1 MKKLLLIHVMFFIF
15 IGQGYAQRSD
25 TTSVDSTAIEMDRQ
39 GVMEESARDTSAI
52 EQKNLPEA
60 REVVPWQEERELNE
74 YFITNDSLM
83 RWQLW
88 PNWGDFQSY
97 RRDAISFRQG
107 TIGRVDAFHVNGYEP
122 YEQQLEMEGLS
133 LNNPITGLPNYNL
146 VPHRKI
152 GEAVE
157 SYGGNYYS
165 NIRIRDFYVVKP
177 ISYLNYDED
186 GEAFRNLEFLVAQNF
201 TEKTNVEVSYWDRRG
216 GGYYPNSEVT
226 GNQITARAYHHL
238 NENYLVRALYLRNQ
252 LNKGEPFG
260 YSVGDPSSF
269 PFNEFTSAPVSGR
282 ASSEYS
288 RWDLITGIYQ
298 RKDTASAESG
308 GLEFS
313 VTKNKHDLYFSADTL
328 SRDIRTLGTRA
339 FKSLQLDRFEIRGEI
354 SAKNHKA
361 EAFSPISLGG
371 WTDLQSEVSGAFKPI
386 KNVAFFGSGIFT
398 YRSDGMNGFDIT
410 GGIKSSLFDRL
421 QTSVS
426 ISTFSKIP
434 TIQAM
439 YWQSENYV
447 GNEGL
452 NNELGV
458 SAVATLDFELTS
470 NITVGGKGRFKL
482 SGNASFL
489 TQDSSFTNSR
499 QLQHISGSAYA
510 RFENHLFEIE
520 SSGIFQQFQ
529 YSDTDANNL
538 ELNGQDQVVWLRNS
552 AFVKGYMFDRATYLK
567 LGVKTLLSPLFYG
580 ARTFN
585 TELGYWQGN
594 STYQE
599 LPAFFRMDVEL
610 SARLRGIMIVM
621 RWENALDGYG
631 QAGYFEAAGFPMP
644 PRRLLVGIRA
654 QFRN

>member
-1 MKKLLLIHVMFFIF
+1 MRKLLLAQIMFFIF
-15 IGQGYAQRSD
+15 ADQGYAQVSD
-25 TTSVDSTAIEMDRQ
+25 TTAVDSTAIEMDRQ
-39 GVMEESARDTSAI
+39 GLMEESARDTSALK
-52 EQKNLPEA
+52 QNLPEA
-60 REVVPWQEERELNE
+60 GEVVPWQEEWVLNE

-107 TIGRVDAFHVNGYEP
+107 TIGRMDAFHINGYEP

-152 GEAVE
+152 GQAME

-201 TEKTNVEVSYWDRRG
+201 TEQTNLEISYWDRRG

-238 NENYLVRALYLRNQ
+238 NERYLVRALYLRNQ
-252 LNKGEPFG
+252 LNRGEPFG
-260 YSVGDPSSF
+260 YSVGDPALF
-269 PFNEFTSAPVSGR
+269 PFDEFASAPLAAS
-282 ASSEYS
+282 ASSEFS

-313 VTKNKHDLYFSADTL
+313 ITRNRNDLYFSADTL
-328 SRDIRTLGTRA
+328 SRDIRTLGARV
-339 FKSLQLDRFEIRGEI
+339 FKSMNLDHFKVRGEV

-361 EAFSPISLGG
+361 EAINPISLSG
-371 WTDLQSEVSGAFKPI
+371 WTDLNAEVSAEFNLI
-386 KNVAFFGSGIFT
+386 NNAAIFGSGIFS
-398 YRSDGMNGFDIT
+398 YRSDGMSGFDVT
-410 GGIKSSLFDRL
+410 VGMKTSLFDRL
-421 QTSVS
+421 HTSAS
-426 ISTFSKIP
+426 ISTFSRIP
-434 TIQAM
+434 TIQAL
-439 YWQSENYV
+439 YWQSEHYT
-447 GNEGL
+447 GNENL
-452 NNELGV
+452 VNESGV
-458 SAVATLDFELTS
+458 SATATLDLELTS
-470 NITVGGKGRFKL
+470 NIMVGGKGRFKL
-482 SGNASFL
+482 SEHASFL
-489 TQDSSFTNSR
+489 TQDSTFTNSR
-499 QLQHISGSAYA
+499 QLQHISGSVYT

-520 SSGIFQQFQ
+520 SSGVIQQFQ
-529 YSDTDANNL
+529 YNDTDVNILA
-538 ELNGQDQVVWLRNS
+538 LNGQDQIVWLRNS

-567 LGVKTLLSPLFYG
+567 LGVKTLLSPFFYG
-580 ARTFN
+580 ARTYN

-594 STYQE
+594 SSYQE
-599 LPAFFRMDVEL
+599 LPPFFRMDAEL
-610 SARLRGIMIVM
+610 SARLRGIMVVL

>member
-1 MKKLLLIHVMFFIF
+1 MRNLLL
-15 IGQGYAQRSD
+15 GYVIVLILGFPAFAQVSD
-25 TTSVDSTAIEMDRQ
+25 TTAVDSTAIQMDRSGMLQ
-39 GVMEESARDTSAI
+39 ASGQDTTALEED
-52 EQKNLPEA
+52 LPEPGQ
-60 REVVPWQEERELNE
+60 VVPWQEEWTSDK
-74 YFITNDSLM
+74 FMVTNDSLM

-88 PNWGDFQSY
+88 PNWGDFQAY

-107 TIGRVDAFHVNGYEP
+107 TLGRMDAFHINGYEP

-152 GEAVE
+152 GEVVE
-157 SYGGNYYS
+157 SYGGSYYS
-165 NIRIRDFYVVKP
+165 NIRIRDFYIVKP

-186 GEAFRNLEFLVAQNF
+186 GEDFRNLEFMVAQNF
-201 TEKTNVEVSYWDRRG
+201 TEQTNLEISYWDRRG

-238 NENYLVRALYLRNQ
+238 NDRYLLRALYLRNQ
-252 LNKGEPFG
+252 FNKGETFG
-260 YSVGDPSSF
+260 YNVGDPSAF
-269 PFNEFTSAPVSGR
+269 PFDEFASAPLAANSN
-282 ASSEYS
+282 SEYG

-298 RKDTASAESG
+298 CKDTASAESG
-308 GLEFS
+308 GLELS
-313 VTKNKHDLYFSADTL
+313 ITKNRNDLYFTADTL
-328 SRDIRTLGTRA
+328 SRDIRTLGARV
-339 FKSLQLDRFEIRGEI
+339 FKSLKLDRFELRGEA

-361 EAFSPISLGG
+361 EAFNPISLNG
-371 WTDLQSEVSGAFKPI
+371 WSDLNAEVSAEFTPL
-386 KNVAFFGSGIFT
+386 KNAAIFGTGIIS
-398 YRSDGMNGFDIT
+398 YRSDGKSGFDVT
-410 GGIKSSLFDRL
+410 GGMKTSLFDRL
-421 QTSVS
+421 HTSAS

-439 YWQSENYV
+439 YWQSENYI
-447 GNEGL
+447 GNDDL
-452 NNELGV
+452 DNELGI
-458 SAVATLDFELTS
+458 SATATLDFELTP
-470 NITVGGKGRFKL
+470 NITVGGKGRFKI
-482 SGNASFL
+482 SENASFL

-520 SSGIFQQFQ
+520 SSGIVQQFE
-529 YSDTDANNL
+529 YNDTDENTLA
-538 ELNGQDQVVWLRNS
+538 LNQQDRIVWLRNS
-552 AFVKGYMFDRATYLK
+552 AFIKGYMFDQATYLK
-567 LGVKTLLSPLFYG
+567 LGVKTLLSPFLYG
-580 ARTFN
+580 ARTYN

-599 LPAFFRMDVEL
+599 LPPFFRMDAEL
-610 SARLRGIMIVM
+610 SARLRGIMVVL

>member
-1 MKKLLLIHVMFFIF
+1 
-15 IGQGYAQRSD
+15 
-25 TTSVDSTAIEMDRQ
+25 
-39 GVMEESARDTSAI
+39 
-52 EQKNLPEA
+52 
-60 REVVPWQEERELNE
+60 
-74 YFITNDSLM
+74 
-83 RWQLW
+83 
-88 PNWGDFQSY
+88 
-97 RRDAISFRQG
+97 
-107 TIGRVDAFHVNGYEP
+107 
-122 YEQQLEMEGLS
+122 
-133 LNNPITGLPNYNL
+133 
-146 VPHRKI
+146 
-152 GEAVE
+152 
-157 SYGGNYYS
+157 
-165 NIRIRDFYVVKP
+165 
-177 ISYLNYDED
+177 
-186 GEAFRNLEFLVAQNF
+186 
-201 TEKTNVEVSYWDRRG
+201 
-216 GGYYPNSEVT
+216 
-226 GNQITARAYHHL
+226 
-238 NENYLVRALYLRNQ
+238 
-252 LNKGEPFG
+252 
-260 YSVGDPSSF
+260 
-269 PFNEFTSAPVSGR
+269 
-282 ASSEYS
+282 
-288 RWDLITGIYQ
+288 
-298 RKDTASAESG
+298 
-308 GLEFS
+308 
-313 VTKNKHDLYFSADTL
+313 
-328 SRDIRTLGTRA
+328 
-339 FKSLQLDRFEIRGEI
+339 
-354 SAKNHKA
+354 
-361 EAFSPISLGG
+361 
-371 WTDLQSEVSGAFKPI
+371 
-386 KNVAFFGSGIFT
+386 
-398 YRSDGMNGFDIT
+398 
-410 GGIKSSLFDRL
+410 
-421 QTSVS
+421 
-426 ISTFSKIP
+426 
-434 TIQAM
+434 M

-482 SGNASFL
+482 SENASFL

>member
-1 MKKLLLIHVMFFIF
+1 MRNLLL
-15 IGQGYAQRSD
+15 GYVIVLILGFPAFAQVSD
-25 TTSVDSTAIEMDRQ
+25 TTAVDSTAIQMDRSGMLQ
-39 GVMEESARDTSAI
+39 ASGQDTTALEED
-52 EQKNLPEA
+52 LPEPGQ
-60 REVVPWQEERELNE
+60 VVPWQEEWTSDK
-74 YFITNDSLM
+74 FMVTNDSLM

-88 PNWGDFQSY
+88 PNWGDFQAY

-107 TIGRVDAFHVNGYEP
+107 TLGRMDAFHINGYEP

-152 GEAVE
+152 GEVVE
-157 SYGGNYYS
+157 SYGGSYYS
-165 NIRIRDFYVVKP
+165 NIRIRDFYIVKP

-186 GEAFRNLEFLVAQNF
+186 GEDFRNLEFMVAQNF
-201 TEKTNVEVSYWDRRG
+201 TEQTNLEISYWDRRG

-238 NENYLVRALYLRNQ
+238 NDRYLLRALYLRNQ
-252 LNKGEPFG
+252 FNKGETFG
-260 YSVGDPSSF
+260 YNVGDPSAF
-269 PFNEFTSAPVSGR
+269 PFDEFASAPLAANSN
-282 ASSEYS
+282 SEYG

-308 GLEFS
+308 GLELS
-313 VTKNKHDLYFSADTL
+313 ITKNRNDLYFTADTL
-328 SRDIRTLGTRA
+328 SRDIRTLGARV
-339 FKSLQLDRFEIRGEI
+339 FKSLKLDRFELRGEA

-361 EAFSPISLGG
+361 EAFNPISLSG
-371 WTDLQSEVSGAFKPI
+371 WSDLNAEVSAEFTPL
-386 KNVAFFGSGIFT
+386 KNAAIFGTGIIS
-398 YRSDGMNGFDIT
+398 YRSDGKSGFDVT
-410 GGIKSSLFDRL
+410 GGMKTSLFDRL
-421 QTSVS
+421 HTSAS

-439 YWQSENYV
+439 YWQSENYT
-447 GNEGL
+447 GNDDL
-452 NNELGV
+452 DNELGI
-458 SAVATLDFELTS
+458 SATATLDFELTP
-470 NITVGGKGRFKL
+470 NITVGGKGRFKI
-482 SGNASFL
+482 SENASFL

-520 SSGIFQQFQ
+520 SSGIVQQFE
-529 YSDTDANNL
+529 YNDTDENTLA
-538 ELNGQDQVVWLRNS
+538 LNQQDRIVWLRNS
-552 AFVKGYMFDRATYLK
+552 AFIKGYMFDQATYLK
-567 LGVKTLLSPLFYG
+567 LGVKTLLSPFFYG
-580 ARTFN
+580 ARTYN

-599 LPAFFRMDVEL
+599 LPPFFRMDAEL
-610 SARLRGIMIVM
+610 SARLRGIMIVL